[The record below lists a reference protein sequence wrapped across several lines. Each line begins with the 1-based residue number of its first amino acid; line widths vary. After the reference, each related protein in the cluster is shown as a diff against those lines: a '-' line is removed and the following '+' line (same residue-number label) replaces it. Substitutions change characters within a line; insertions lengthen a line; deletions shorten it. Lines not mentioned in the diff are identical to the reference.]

1 MASRDLYFM
10 KIRLFD
16 AFGNSLLIKRFL
28 IFVFGCIGFYRFNIA
43 NKTKVSGSK
52 VLKGLPN
59 SNVLFVS
66 NHQTYFADVTGMY
79 QVFCSVKWGVYDRID
94 KARYLI
100 NPKLNIYFVA
110 ARETMKAGLLP
121 KLFAYVGSVSIKRS
135 WRQAGKTVDRGVDPS
150 DITKIYKALNSG
162 WVITFPQGT
171 TTPFVPGRRGTA
183 HIIKETKP
191 IVIPVVI
198 DGFRR
203 AFDKKGLFLK
213 KKGVHLS
220 IRFKEPL
227 DIDYTK
233 PSGEI
238 LDQIMHSIEQTDD
251 FNTLKK
257 LESDPRQEENQAS
270 PSSV

>member
-1 MASRDLYFM
+1 M
-10 KIRLFD
+10 KIKLFD
-16 AFGNSLLIKRFL
+16 AFGNSLIIKRVL

-43 NKTKVSGSK
+43 NKTKISGTK
-52 VLKGLPN
+52 FLRNLPDT
-59 SNVLFVS
+59 NVLFVS
-66 NHQTYFADVTGMY
+66 NHQTYFADVTGLY

-94 KARYLI
+94 KARYLL
-100 NPKLNIYFVA
+100 NPRLNIYFVA
-110 ARETMKAGLLP
+110 AQETMKAGILP

-135 WRQAGKTVDRGVDPS
+135 WRQAGKEVDRGVDPR

-203 AFDKKGLFLK
+203 AFDKKGLYMK
-213 KKGVHLS
+213 KKGVNLS
-220 IRFKEPL
+220 ITFKEPL
-227 DIDYTK
+227 KIDYDNH
-233 PSGEI
+233 SSSEI
-238 LDQIMHSIEQTDD
+238 LAQIMHSIEQTDD
-251 FNTLKK
+251 FNTVKQLNDKQK
-257 LESDPRQEENQAS
+257 TPNQTS
-270 PSSV
+270 TSNV

>member
-1 MASRDLYFM
+1 M

-16 AFGNSLLIKRFL
+16 AFGNSLIIKRVL

-43 NKTKVSGSK
+43 NKTKISGSE
-52 VLKGLPN
+52 VLRNLPDT
-59 SNVLFVS
+59 NVLFVS
-66 NHQTYFADVTGMY
+66 NHQTYFADVTGLY
-79 QVFCSVKWGVYDRID
+79 QVFCSVKWGIYDRID
-94 KARYLI
+94 KARYLL
-100 NPKLNIYFVA
+100 NPRLNIYFVA
-110 ARETMKAGLLP
+110 ARETMKAGILP

-135 WRQAGKTVDRGVDPS
+135 WRQAGKQVDRGVDPS

-203 AFDKKGLFLK
+203 AFDKKGLYMK
-213 KKGVHLS
+213 KKGVKLS
-220 IRFKEPL
+220 ITFKDPL
-227 DIDYTK
+227 QIDYAK
-233 PSGEI
+233 HSSSEI
-238 LDQIMHSIEQTDD
+238 LEQIMHSIEQTDD
-251 FNTLKK
+251 FNTVKK
-257 LESDPRQEENQAS
+257 LNENHKIPNPAS